1 MCNLTI
7 RDSPTMKCPAEIFVE
22 NLPII
27 PIGNVSDKGATKQV
41 GWGFVLENSVSEIR
55 KRITSGLEL

>member
-7 RDSPTMKCPAEIFVE
+7 RDSPTMKGPGEIFVE
-22 NLPII
+22 NLPIM

-41 GWGFVLENSVSEIR
+41 GWGFVLEQR
-55 KRITSGLEL
+55 